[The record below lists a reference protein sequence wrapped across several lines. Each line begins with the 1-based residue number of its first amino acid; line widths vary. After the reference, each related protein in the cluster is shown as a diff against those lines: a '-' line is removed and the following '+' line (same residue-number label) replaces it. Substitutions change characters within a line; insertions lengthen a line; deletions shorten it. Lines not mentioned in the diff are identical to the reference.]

1 MTFEI
6 LPVIDIMLDMY
17 DKPRSVERFQTYLTT
32 LQGTTKGE
40 LVLPIVGFN
49 PMAREHIQAKLLQL
63 KALKAEQY
71 MTDVLQDLPHHL
83 RKHHSNR
90 HFKVALNLLDDLHG
104 GWTNRFT
111 SDFDSKFKISGLVN
125 RNFCTPFFWASEA
138 ITKETIQERTLEY
151 VWRSIY
157 WVSNRK
163 PIRLKDYVAQET
175 FVATNVRK
183 KSNQPKSDFKNL
195 TVWYQLQQDN
205 DDYTVIFNFFYGDA
219 ASKSLGVPTFGVEE
233 GKTGFEY
240 VYYL

>member
-1 MTFEI
+1 
-6 LPVIDIMLDMY
+6 
-17 DKPRSVERFQTYLTT
+17 
-32 LQGTTKGE
+32 
-40 LVLPIVGFN
+40 
-49 PMAREHIQAKLLQL
+49 
-63 KALKAEQY
+63 
-71 MTDVLQDLPHHL
+71 
-83 RKHHSNR
+83 
-90 HFKVALNLLDDLHG
+90 
-104 GWTNRFT
+104 
-111 SDFDSKFKISGLVN
+111 
-125 RNFCTPFFWASEA
+125 
-138 ITKETIQERTLEY
+138 